1 MLMKKMRVY
10 LNWVCIV
17 TFTIVSAF
25 FTSYSSSD
33 DYINYLTI
41 GSLITIV
48 FLIPFGI
55 IKDKYNRKYILL
67 ISNLFLFLAD
77 YIIIPHRHRK
87 YFILYNRLVLRH
99 VLGNVTFR

>member
-41 GSLITIV
+41 DT
-48 FLIPFGI
+48 
-55 IKDKYNRKYILL
+55 
-67 ISNLFLFLAD
+67 
-77 YIIIPHRHRK
+77 
-87 YFILYNRLVLRH
+87 
-99 VLGNVTFR
+99 